1 MVLAAVAGDEAAA
14 LGEVG
19 ERLRHQGEG
28 DVEVDDKDAE
38 DEDGEGEGGGD
49 AGEDGERD
57 GGDEEEGH
65 DAGVEGIEERH
76 LRERLNTNSELDG
89 RKVMGHDMAEIVVV
103 VGCFFFFLSSFDV
116 DCRW

>member
-1 MVLAAVAGDEAAA
+1 MVLAAAAGDEAAA

-19 ERLRHQGEG
+19 ERLRYQGES
-28 DVEVDDKDAE
+28 DVEVDDEDAE

-76 LRERLNTNSELDG
+76 LRERLNMNFELDG

-103 VGCFFFFLSSFDV
+103 VVDVFFFLFLLF
-116 DCRW
+116 